1 MAPARRNG
9 HGCIGNT
16 PLIYGLV
23 FTDMKIGVIADTHI
37 PDLRRS
43 LPARV
48 MEIFSSVEIVLHAGD
63 ITALDVLQQLQE
75 SVSLTFAVYGEQDSA
90 EVRTYLQES
99 QVLEFGG
106 LRVGLVHGNREPRG
120 GFNERVA
127 KLLRRDPYNPEF
139 IQFILSRFNNV
150 DAIVFGHTHV
160 PYAKVHEG
168 VFLFNPGS
176 INPSNNTEPSVGLL
190 EITTRG
196 IRGRVLP
203 V

>member
-1 MAPARRNG
+1 
-9 HGCIGNT
+9 
-16 PLIYGLV
+16 
-23 FTDMKIGVIADTHI
+23 MKIGAIADTHI
-37 PDLRRS
+37 PDLRRT

-63 ITALDVLQQLQE
+63 IISLDVLQQLQE
-75 SVSLTFAVYGEQDSA
+75 TVSLTFAVYGESDLP
-90 EVRTYLQES
+90 EVRNYLQES

-106 LRVGLVHGNREPRG
+106 LRVGLVHGNRDSRTG
-120 GFNERVA
+120 LNDRVA
-127 KLLRRDPYNPEF
+127 RLLKRDPYNPEYIRF
-139 IQFILSRFNNV
+139 VLSRFTNV

-176 INPSNNTEPSVGLL
+176 INPYNNTEPSVGLL
-190 EITTRG
+190 EITSRG

-203 V
+203 I

>member
-1 MAPARRNG
+1 
-9 HGCIGNT
+9 
-16 PLIYGLV
+16 
-23 FTDMKIGVIADTHI
+23 MKIGVIADTHI

-48 MEIFSSVEIVLHAGD
+48 MEIFSTVEIVLHAGD
-63 ITALDVLQQLQE
+63 ITSLDVLQQLQE
-75 SVSLTFAVYGEQDSA
+75 SVSLTFAVYGENDSH

-120 GFNERVA
+120 GFNDRVA
-127 KLLRRDPYNPEF
+127 RLLKRDPYNPEY
-139 IQFILSRFNNV
+139 IQFILSRFSSV
-150 DAIVFGHTHV
+150 DAIVFGHTHI
-160 PYAKVHEG
+160 PYAKVHDG

-176 INPSNNTEPSVGLL
+176 INPSNNSEPSVGLL
-190 EITTRG
+190 EITSRG

-203 V
+203 I

>member
-1 MAPARRNG
+1 M
-9 HGCIGNT
+9 NT
-16 PLIYGLV
+16 SRSHLPIPRS
-23 FTDMKIGVIADTHI
+23 MKIGVIADTHI

-75 SVSLTFAVYGEQDSA
+75 SVSLTFAVYGENDSL

-106 LRVGLVHGNREPRG
+106 LRVGLIHGNRDARRG
-120 GFNERVA
+120 FSDRVA
-127 KLLRRDPYNPEF
+127 RLLHRNPYQSDYIE
-139 IQFILSRFNNV
+139 FILSRFNNV
-150 DAIVFGHTHV
+150 DAIVFGHTHI

-176 INPSNNTEPSVGLL
+176 INPSNNNEPSVGLL
-190 EITTRG
+190 EITSRG

-203 V
+203 I

>member
-1 MAPARRNG
+1 
-9 HGCIGNT
+9 
-16 PLIYGLV
+16 
-23 FTDMKIGVIADTHI
+23 MKIGVIADTHI

-176 INPSNNTEPSVGLL
+176 INPANNTEPSVGLL

>member
-1 MAPARRNG
+1 
-9 HGCIGNT
+9 
-16 PLIYGLV
+16 
-23 FTDMKIGVIADTHI
+23 MKIGVIADTHI

-63 ITALDVLQQLQE
+63 ITSLDVLQQLQE
-75 SVSLTFAVYGEQDSA
+75 SVSLTFAVYGEQDTA
-90 EVRTYLQES
+90 EVRTYLQEL

-120 GFNERVA
+120 GFNERMA
-127 KLLRRDPYNPEF
+127 KFLRRDPYTPEF
-139 IQFILSRFNNV
+139 IQYILSRFNNV

-176 INPSNNTEPSVGLL
+176 INPYNNNEPSVGLL
-190 EITTRG
+190 EITSRG

-203 V
+203 I

>member
-1 MAPARRNG
+1 MEPGEPERSDLWSRFA
-9 HGCIGNT
+9 
-16 PLIYGLV
+16 LFV
-23 FTDMKIGVIADTHI
+23 STDMKIGVIADTHI

-63 ITALDVLQQLQE
+63 ITSLDVLQQLQE

-90 EVRTYLQES
+90 EVRSYLQES

-106 LRVGLVHGNREPRG
+106 LRVGLVHGNREARG
-120 GFNERVA
+120 GLNERIA

-139 IQFILSRFNNV
+139 IQYLLARFNNV

-176 INPSNNTEPSVGLL
+176 INPANSTEPSVGLL

-203 V
+203 I

>member
-1 MAPARRNG
+1 
-9 HGCIGNT
+9 
-16 PLIYGLV
+16 
-23 FTDMKIGVIADTHI
+23 MKIGVIADTHI

-48 MEIFSSVEIVLHAGD
+48 MEIFSAVEIVLHAGD
-63 ITALDVLQQLQE
+63 ITSLEVLQQLQE
-75 SVSLTFAVYGEQDSA
+75 SVSLTFAVYGESDSP
-90 EVRTYLQES
+90 EIRTYLQES

-106 LRVGLVHGNREPRG
+106 LRVGLVHGNRDARG
-120 GFNERVA
+120 SMNDRVSR
-127 KLLRRDPYNPEF
+127 LLRRDPYNPDY

-160 PYAKVHEG
+160 PYARVHEG

-176 INPSNNTEPSVGLL
+176 INPSNNNEPSVGLL
-190 EITTRG
+190 EITSRG

-203 V
+203 I

>member
-1 MAPARRNG
+1 
-9 HGCIGNT
+9 
-16 PLIYGLV
+16 
-23 FTDMKIGVIADTHI
+23 MKIGVIADTHI

-75 SVSLTFAVYGEQDSA
+75 SVSLTFAVYGDHDTP

-106 LRVGLVHGNREPRG
+106 LRVGLVHGHPEARSG
-120 GFNERVA
+120 INERIQ
-127 KLLRRDPYNPEF
+127 KLLRRDPYNPEY
-139 IQFILSRFNNV
+139 IQFILSRFSNV
-150 DAIVFGHTHV
+150 DAIVFGHTHI

-176 INPSNNTEPSVGLL
+176 INPSNNNEPSVGLL
-190 EITTRG
+190 EITNRG

-203 V
+203 I

>member
-1 MAPARRNG
+1 
-9 HGCIGNT
+9 
-16 PLIYGLV
+16 
-23 FTDMKIGVIADTHI
+23 MKIGVIADTHI

-63 ITALDVLQQLQE
+63 ITTLDVLQQLQE
-75 SVSLTFAVYGEQDSA
+75 SVSLTFAVYGENDSP

-106 LRVGLVHGNREPRG
+106 LRVGLIHGNRDARR
-120 GFNERVA
+120 GFNDRVA
-127 KLLRRDPYNPEF
+127 RLLRRDPYHQEY
-139 IQFILSRFNNV
+139 IDFILSRFNNV

-160 PYAKVHEG
+160 PYAKVRDG

-176 INPSNNTEPSVGLL
+176 INPSNNNEPSVGLL
-190 EITTRG
+190 EITSRG

-203 V
+203 I

>member
-1 MAPARRNG
+1 
-9 HGCIGNT
+9 
-16 PLIYGLV
+16 
-23 FTDMKIGVIADTHI
+23 
-37 PDLRRS
+37 
-43 LPARV
+43 

-63 ITALDVLQQLQE
+63 ITALEVLQQLQE
-75 SVSLTFAVYGEQDSA
+75 SVSLTFAVYGEDDSA

-106 LRVGLVHGNREPRG
+106 LRVGLIHGNREPRG

-127 KLLRRDPYNPEF
+127 RLLRRDPYNPEY

-160 PYAKVHEG
+160 PYARVHEG

-176 INPSNNTEPSVGLL
+176 INPANNNEPSVGLL
-190 EITTRG
+190 EITSRG

-203 V
+203 IEIPK

>member
-1 MAPARRNG
+1 
-9 HGCIGNT
+9 
-16 PLIYGLV
+16 
-23 FTDMKIGVIADTHI
+23 MKIGVIADTHI

-63 ITALDVLQQLQE
+63 ITSLQVLQQLQE
-75 SVSLTFAVYGEQDSA
+75 SVSLTFAVYGESDSP

-106 LRVGLVHGNREPRG
+106 LRVGLVHGNRELRG
-120 GFNERVA
+120 SWNERLA
-127 KLLRRDPYNPEF
+127 KLLRRDPYTPEF
-139 IQFILSRFNNV
+139 IHYILSRFSHV

-176 INPSNNTEPSVGLL
+176 INPSYNTEPSVGLL
-190 EITTRG
+190 EITSRG

-203 V
+203 I

>member
-1 MAPARRNG
+1 
-9 HGCIGNT
+9 
-16 PLIYGLV
+16 
-23 FTDMKIGVIADTHI
+23 MKIGVIADTHI

-63 ITALDVLQQLQE
+63 ITSLDVLQQLQE
-75 SVSLTFAVYGEQDSA
+75 SVSLTFAVYGENDSP

-106 LRVGLVHGNREPRG
+106 LRVGLIHGNRETRG
-120 GFNERVA
+120 GLNDRMA
-127 KLLRRDPYNPEF
+127 RLLKRDPYNPDY

-150 DAIVFGHTHV
+150 DAIVFGHTHI
-160 PYAKVHEG
+160 PYAKVQEG

-176 INPSNNTEPSVGLL
+176 INPSNNNEPSVGLL
-190 EITTRG
+190 EITSRG

-203 V
+203 I